1 MDMNIV
7 VIGGGACGFKA
18 ACRARRR
25 DPDAEITVIEAT
37 RYPSLGRCGLP
48 YYVGGIVN
56 SIDDLRKTLAGAVRD
71 VDYFKSI
78 KNIDVLIETK
88 AEKIDRNRKVVH
100 IVKKDGSTDEIPYDY
115 LVISTGARPI
125 RLNLPN
131 ADAEGVVTLFDP
143 DDAETILNL
152 WEEEALEKAIIIGGG
167 LIGLEMAE
175 ALSRLNVE
183 VTIVEIM
190 DYILPALLDREMAML
205 VQSYLVEKGI
215 KVLTGSRVTEIIAKD
230 GKAAGVKV
238 DGKEIEAQLVLM
250 AVGVKPNVELAKDA
264 GLTIG
269 ETGAIK
275 VNERLQTSDPNIYAG
290 GDCVENIHLI
300 TGKPIYMPLGTIAN
314 KHGRVI
320 GDNITGGNSTFPGV
334 LGTTIFKVFDL
345 NVARTGLS
353 EKQAKELGYEV
364 ITALVPGPDRSHY
377 YPGQKPIRIKLIA
390 DAKSGKILG
399 AQIVGLGVVDKRIDV
414 VATAI
419 QMNATIYDL
428 ANLDLAY
435 APPYSTALDT
445 LIHAANVVKNKKD
458 GLYQTISSYE
468 VKNKLDRGEDIVI
481 LDVRTEEEYRKFK
494 RIESDKVIRIPLKE
508 LRKSID
514 KLPKDKEI
522 IIVCQIGSRS
532 YEAQRILQGYGFKNV
547 KVMEGGMA
555 FWFW

>member
-399 AQIVGLGVVDKRIDV
+399 AQIVGLGIVDKRIDV

-435 APPYSTALDT
+435 APPYSTALDA
-445 LIHAANVVKNKKD
+445 LIHAANVVKNKKN

>member
-1 MDMNIV
+1 MNIV
-7 VIGGGACGFKA
+7 VIGGGACGLKA

-25 DPDAEITVIEAT
+25 DPDAEITVIEASK
-37 RYPSLGRCGLP
+37 YPSLGRCGLP

-71 VDYFKSI
+71 ADYFKSI

-115 LVISTGARPI
+115 LVISTGARPV

-152 WEEEALEKAIIIGGG
+152 WEEEALDKAVVIGGG

-175 ALSRLNVE
+175 AFSRLDVD
-183 VTIVEIM
+183 VTIVEIK
-190 DYILPALLDREMAML
+190 DHILPALLDREMAML

-215 KVLTGSRVTEIIAKD
+215 KVLTGSRVTEIIARD
-230 GKAAGVKV
+230 GKVAGVKV
-238 DGKEIEAQLVLM
+238 NGKEIEAQLVLM
-250 AVGVKPNVELAKDA
+250 AVGVRPNVELAKDA

-334 LGTTIFKVFDL
+334 LGTTIFKVLDL

-390 DAKSGKILG
+390 DAKSGRILG
-399 AQIVGLGVVDKRIDV
+399 AQIVGFGVVDKRIDV

-419 QMNATIYDL
+419 QMKATIYDL

-468 VKNKLDRGEDIVI
+468 VKSKLERGEDIVI

-494 RIESDKVIRIPLKE
+494 KIESEKVIRIPLKE

-522 IIVCQIGSRS
+522 IIVCQIGNRA

>member
-7 VIGGGACGFKA
+7 VIGGGACGLKA

-25 DPDAEITVIEAT
+25 DPDAEITVIEASK
-37 RYPSLGRCGLP
+37 YPSLGRCGLP

-71 VDYFKSI
+71 ADYFKSI

-115 LVISTGARPI
+115 LVISTGARPV

-152 WEEEALEKAIIIGGG
+152 WEEEALDKAVVIGGG

-175 ALSRLNVE
+175 AFSRLDVD
-183 VTIVEIM
+183 VTIVEIK
-190 DYILPALLDREMAML
+190 DHILPALLDREMAML

-215 KVLTGSRVTEIIAKD
+215 KVLTGSRVTEIIARD
-230 GKAAGVKV
+230 GKVAGVKV
-238 DGKEIEAQLVLM
+238 NGKEIEAQLVLM
-250 AVGVKPNVELAKDA
+250 AVGVRPNVELAKDA

-334 LGTTIFKVFDL
+334 LGTTIFKVLDL

-390 DAKSGKILG
+390 DAKSGRILG
-399 AQIVGLGVVDKRIDV
+399 AQIVGFGVVDKRIDV

-419 QMNATIYDL
+419 QMKATIYDL

-468 VKNKLDRGEDIVI
+468 VKSKLERGEDIVI

-494 RIESDKVIRIPLKE
+494 KIESEKVIRIPLKE

-522 IIVCQIGSRS
+522 IIVCQIGNRA

>member
-1 MDMNIV
+1 MNIV
-7 VIGGGACGFKA
+7 VIGGGACGLKA

-25 DPDAEITVIEAT
+25 DPDAEITVIEASK
-37 RYPSLGRCGLP
+37 YPSLGRCGLP

-71 VDYFKSI
+71 ADYFKSI

-115 LVISTGARPI
+115 LVISTGARPV

-152 WEEEALEKAIIIGGG
+152 WEEEALDKAVIIGGG

-175 ALSRLNVE
+175 AFSRLNVD
-183 VTIVEIM
+183 VTIVEIK
-190 DYILPALLDREMAML
+190 DHILPALLDREMAML

-215 KVLTGSRVTEIIAKD
+215 KVLTGSRVTEIIARD
-230 GKAAGVKV
+230 GKVAGVKV
-238 DGKEIEAQLVLM
+238 NGKEIEAQLVLM
-250 AVGVKPNVELAKDA
+250 AVGVRPNVELAKDA

-334 LGTTIFKVFDL
+334 LGTTIFKVLDL

-390 DAKSGKILG
+390 DAKSGRILG
-399 AQIVGLGVVDKRIDV
+399 AQIVGFGVVDKRIDV

-419 QMNATIYDL
+419 QMKATIYDL

-445 LIHAANVVKNKKD
+445 LIHAANVVKNKMD

-468 VKNKLDRGEDIVI
+468 VKSKLERGEDIVI

-494 RIESDKVIRIPLKE
+494 KIESEKVIRIPLKE

-522 IIVCQIGSRS
+522 IIVCQIGNRA

>member
-1 MDMNIV
+1 MNIV
-7 VIGGGACGFKA
+7 VIGGGACGLKA

-25 DPDAEITVIEAT
+25 DPDAEITVIEASK
-37 RYPSLGRCGLP
+37 YPSLGRCGLP

-71 VDYFKSI
+71 ADYFKSI

-115 LVISTGARPI
+115 LVISTGARPV

-152 WEEEALEKAIIIGGG
+152 WEEEALDKAVIIGGG

-175 ALSRLNVE
+175 AFSRLDVD
-183 VTIVEIM
+183 VTIVEIK
-190 DYILPALLDREMAML
+190 DHILPALLDREMAML

-215 KVLTGSRVTEIIAKD
+215 KVLTGSRVTEIIARD
-230 GKAAGVKV
+230 GKVAGVKV
-238 DGKEIEAQLVLM
+238 NGKEIEAQLVLM
-250 AVGVKPNVELAKDA
+250 AVGVRPNIELAKNA

-334 LGTTIFKVFDL
+334 LGTTIFKVLDL

-390 DAKSGKILG
+390 DAKSGRILG
-399 AQIVGLGVVDKRIDV
+399 AQIVGFGVVDKRIDV

-419 QMNATIYDL
+419 QMKATIYDL

-468 VKNKLDRGEDIVI
+468 VKSKLERGEDIVI

-494 RIESDKVIRIPLKE
+494 KIESEKVIRIPLKE

-522 IIVCQIGSRS
+522 IIVCQIGNRA

>member
-1 MDMNIV
+1 MNIV

>member
-1 MDMNIV
+1 MNIV
-7 VIGGGACGFKA
+7 VIGGGACGLKA

-25 DPDAEITVIEAT
+25 DPDAEITVIEASK
-37 RYPSLGRCGLP
+37 YPSLGRCGLP

-71 VDYFKSI
+71 ADYFKSI

-115 LVISTGARPI
+115 LVISTGARPV

-152 WEEEALEKAIIIGGG
+152 WEEEALDKAVVIGGG

-175 ALSRLNVE
+175 AFSRLNVD
-183 VTIVEIM
+183 VTIVEIK
-190 DYILPALLDREMAML
+190 DHILPALLDREMAML

-215 KVLTGSRVTEIIAKD
+215 KVLTGSRVTEIIARD
-230 GKAAGVKV
+230 GKVAGVKV
-238 DGKEIEAQLVLM
+238 NGKEIEAQLVLM
-250 AVGVKPNVELAKDA
+250 AVGVRPNVELAKDA

-334 LGTTIFKVFDL
+334 LGTTIFKVLDL

-390 DAKSGKILG
+390 DAKSGRILG
-399 AQIVGLGVVDKRIDV
+399 AQIVGFGVVDKRIDV

-419 QMNATIYDL
+419 QMKATIYDL

-468 VKNKLDRGEDIVI
+468 VKSKLERGEDIVI

-494 RIESDKVIRIPLKE
+494 KIESEKVIRIPLKE

-522 IIVCQIGSRS
+522 IIVCQIGNRA

>member
-1 MDMNIV
+1 MNIV
-7 VIGGGACGFKA
+7 VIGGGACGLKA

-25 DPDAEITVIEAT
+25 DPDAEITVIEASK
-37 RYPSLGRCGLP
+37 YPSLGRCGLP

-71 VDYFKSI
+71 ADYFKSI

-115 LVISTGARPI
+115 LVISTGARPV

-152 WEEEALEKAIIIGGG
+152 WEEEALDKAVIIGGG

-175 ALSRLNVE
+175 AFSRLDVD
-183 VTIVEIM
+183 VTIVEIK
-190 DYILPALLDREMAML
+190 DHILPALLDREMAML

-215 KVLTGSRVTEIIAKD
+215 KVLTGSRVTEIIARD
-230 GKAAGVKV
+230 GKVAGVKV

-250 AVGVKPNVELAKDA
+250 AVGVRPNVELAKDA

-334 LGTTIFKVFDL
+334 LGTTIFKVLDL

-390 DAKSGKILG
+390 DAKSGRILG
-399 AQIVGLGVVDKRIDV
+399 AQIVGFGVVDKRIDV

-419 QMNATIYDL
+419 QMKATIYDL

-468 VKNKLDRGEDIVI
+468 VKSKLERGEDIVI

-494 RIESDKVIRIPLKE
+494 KIESEKVIRIPLKE

-522 IIVCQIGSRS
+522 IIVCQIGNRA

-555 FWFW
+555 

>member
-1 MDMNIV
+1 MNIV
-7 VIGGGACGFKA
+7 VIGGGACGLKA

-25 DPDAEITVIEAT
+25 DPDAEITVIEASK
-37 RYPSLGRCGLP
+37 YPSLGRCGLP

-71 VDYFKSI
+71 ADYFKSI

-115 LVISTGARPI
+115 LVISTGARPV

-152 WEEEALEKAIIIGGG
+152 WEEEALDKAVIIGGG

-175 ALSRLNVE
+175 AFSRLNVD
-183 VTIVEIM
+183 VTIVEIK
-190 DYILPALLDREMAML
+190 DHILPALLDREMAML

-215 KVLTGSRVTEIIAKD
+215 KVLTGSRVTEIIARD
-230 GKAAGVKV
+230 GKVAGVKV
-238 DGKEIEAQLVLM
+238 NGKEIEAQLVLM
-250 AVGVKPNVELAKDA
+250 AVGVRPNVELAKDA

-334 LGTTIFKVFDL
+334 LGTTIFKVLDL

-390 DAKSGKILG
+390 DAKSGRILG
-399 AQIVGLGVVDKRIDV
+399 AQIVGFGVVDKRIDV

-419 QMNATIYDL
+419 QMKATIYDL

-468 VKNKLDRGEDIVI
+468 VKSKLERGEDIVI

-494 RIESDKVIRIPLKE
+494 KIESEKVIRIPLKE

-522 IIVCQIGSRS
+522 IIVCQIGNRA

>member
-7 VIGGGACGFKA
+7 VIGGGACGLKA

-25 DPDAEITVIEAT
+25 DPDAEITVIEASK
-37 RYPSLGRCGLP
+37 YPSLGRCGLP

-71 VDYFKSI
+71 ADYFKSI

-88 AEKIDRNRKVVH
+88 AEKIDRNKKVVH

-115 LVISTGARPI
+115 LVISTGARPV

-152 WEEEALEKAIIIGGG
+152 WEEEALDKAVIIGGG

-175 ALSRLNVE
+175 AFSRLDVD
-183 VTIVEIM
+183 VTIVEIK
-190 DYILPALLDREMAML
+190 DHILPALLDKEMAML

-215 KVLTGSRVTEIIAKD
+215 KVLTGSRVTEIIARD
-230 GKAAGVKV
+230 GKVAGVKV

-250 AVGVKPNVELAKDA
+250 AVGVRPNVELAKDA

-334 LGTTIFKVFDL
+334 LGTTIFKVLDL

-390 DAKSGKILG
+390 DAKSGRILG
-399 AQIVGLGVVDKRIDV
+399 AQIVGFGVVDKRIDV

-419 QMNATIYDL
+419 QMKATIYDL

-468 VKNKLDRGEDIVI
+468 VKSKLERGEDIVI

-508 LRKSID
+508 LRKSLD

-522 IIVCQIGSRS
+522 IIVCQIGNRA

>member
-399 AQIVGLGVVDKRIDV
+399 AQIVGLGVVDK
-414 VATAI
+414 
-419 QMNATIYDL
+419 
-428 ANLDLAY
+428 
-435 APPYSTALDT
+435 
-445 LIHAANVVKNKKD
+445 
-458 GLYQTISSYE
+458 
-468 VKNKLDRGEDIVI
+468 
-481 LDVRTEEEYRKFK
+481 
-494 RIESDKVIRIPLKE
+494 
-508 LRKSID
+508 
-514 KLPKDKEI
+514 
-522 IIVCQIGSRS
+522 SRS
-532 YEAQRILQGYGFKNV
+532 RLCTSIFNSVGYVNSCCKCC
-547 KVMEGGMA
+547 
-555 FWFW
+555 

>member
-1 MDMNIV
+1 MNIV
-7 VIGGGACGFKA
+7 VIGGGACGLKA

-25 DPDAEITVIEAT
+25 DPDAEITVIEASK
-37 RYPSLGRCGLP
+37 YPSLGRCGLP

-71 VDYFKSI
+71 ADYFKSI

-115 LVISTGARPI
+115 LVISTGARPV

-152 WEEEALEKAIIIGGG
+152 WEEEALDKAVIIGGG

-175 ALSRLNVE
+175 AFSRLDVD
-183 VTIVEIM
+183 VTIVEIK
-190 DYILPALLDREMAML
+190 DHILPALLDREMAML

-215 KVLTGSRVTEIIAKD
+215 KVLTGSRVTEIIARD
-230 GKAAGVKV
+230 GKVAGVKV

-250 AVGVKPNVELAKDA
+250 AVGVRPNVELAKDA

-334 LGTTIFKVFDL
+334 LGTTIFKVLDL

-390 DAKSGKILG
+390 DAKSGRILG
-399 AQIVGLGVVDKRIDV
+399 AQIVGFGVVDKRIDV

-419 QMNATIYDL
+419 QMKATIYDL

-445 LIHAANVVKNKKD
+445 LIHAANVVKNKMD

-468 VKNKLDRGEDIVI
+468 VKSKLERGEDIVI

-494 RIESDKVIRIPLKE
+494 KIESEKVIRIPLKE

-522 IIVCQIGSRS
+522 IIVCQIGNRA

>member
-7 VIGGGACGFKA
+7 VIGGGACGLKA

-25 DPDAEITVIEAT
+25 DPDAEITVIEASK
-37 RYPSLGRCGLP
+37 YPSLGRCGLP

-71 VDYFKSI
+71 ADYFKSI

-88 AEKIDRNRKVVH
+88 AEKIDRNKKVVH

-115 LVISTGARPI
+115 LVISTGARPV

-152 WEEEALEKAIIIGGG
+152 WEEEALDKAVIIGGG

-175 ALSRLNVE
+175 AFSRLDVD
-183 VTIVEIM
+183 VTIVEIK
-190 DYILPALLDREMAML
+190 DHILPALLDKEMAML

-215 KVLTGSRVTEIIAKD
+215 KVLTGSRVTEIIARD
-230 GKAAGVKV
+230 GKVAGVKV

-250 AVGVKPNVELAKDA
+250 AVGVRPNVELAKDA

-334 LGTTIFKVFDL
+334 LGTTIFKVLDL

-390 DAKSGKILG
+390 DAKSGRILG
-399 AQIVGLGVVDKRIDV
+399 AQIVGFGVVDKRIDV

-419 QMNATIYDL
+419 QMKATIYDL

-468 VKNKLDRGEDIVI
+468 VKSKLERGEDIVI

-494 RIESDKVIRIPLKE
+494 KIESEKVIRIPLKE

-522 IIVCQIGSRS
+522 IIVCQIGNRA